1 MKKKHYGSIDGLKT
15 IAAVGIIMMHMAAN
29 NDYAING
36 FFYNTMIPSFTNFV
50 FLFMVISSF
59 GMCCGYYEKVMNQS
73 SPVSEFYSKRFKKV
87 WPFFA
92 ILVLLD
98 VAISPSGIHYIEA
111 FADLT
116 LLFGFLP
123 GAGNITVIGVGW
135 FLGVTF
141 IFYLVFPFFCYL
153 LENRK
158 RAWIVFGISILFN
171 LACAFY
177 FNVGRS
183 NILYSGCYFIVGG
196 LIYLYRSEI
205 EAWGERVKGIQWIML
220 GAVAASIVIYYVVTS
235 KIKEIGLLCLFVSA
249 VLLLYSII
257 KNKGGGVLDNRIM
270 RFFSGISMEIYLCHM
285 VIFRALEK
293 LHLNTIAGNGW
304 LQYVVTVI
312 LVIAGAI
319 VFAMV
324 MKTVIKKTED
334 ILEKNR
340 RKRGYGE
347 K

>member
-29 NDYAING
+29 NDYTING

-73 SPVSEFYSKRFKKV
+73 SPVTEFYSKRFKKI

-141 IFYLVFPFFCYL
+141 VFYLVFPFFCYL

-220 GAVAASIVIYYVVTS
+220 SAVAASIVIYYIVTS

-249 VLLLYSII
+249 MLLLYSII
-257 KNKGGGVLDNRIM
+257 KTRGGIR
-270 RFFSGISMEIYLCHM
+270 
-285 VIFRALEK
+285 
-293 LHLNTIAGNGW
+293 
-304 LQYVVTVI
+304 
-312 LVIAGAI
+312 
-319 VFAMV
+319 
-324 MKTVIKKTED
+324 
-334 ILEKNR
+334 
-340 RKRGYGE
+340 
-347 K
+347 